1 MSGEVPLS
9 PESWRSALEIVI
21 SKPHTVDKRL
31 AGQQTAGTYQG
42 PLPCSE
48 SNFLLDRDFVND
60 LDFSD
65 AGDSLA
71 KHFETNNLPTFSSH
85 GIR

>member
-1 MSGEVPLS
+1 MSDPVPLS
-9 PESWRSALEIVI
+9 PESWRAALEIVI

-31 AGQQTAGTYQG
+31 AGQQTVATYRG

-48 SNFLLDRDFVND
+48 SNFLLNRDFVNG

-71 KHFETNNLPTFSSH
+71 KLF
-85 GIR
+85 